1 MPWVEVLAFAIVLEV
16 WGGGSS
22 MSVEGGEVDILSH
35 IQCLQCSQQL
45 LNLLQSRQAVEQG
58 TAATTICSGRMY
70 LAWGLKT
77 H

>member
-1 MPWVEVLAFAIVLEV
+1 MA
-16 WGGGSS
+16 
-22 MSVEGGEVDILSH
+22 VEGGEVDILSH